1 MIAQNDRNEIL
12 SNYLLLH
19 FFPGCL
25 EKLKNGKKRDFYP
38 KNAQKIEKSLK
49 SAIFQ
54 TTEPYNSSK

>member
-1 MIAQNDRNEIL
+1 MIAQNDRNKIL

-25 EKLKNGKKRDFYP
+25 EKLKNGKNVIFYP
-38 KNAQKIEKSLK
+38 KNAQKIEKFLK

-54 TTEPYNSSK
+54 ATDLNDSLK